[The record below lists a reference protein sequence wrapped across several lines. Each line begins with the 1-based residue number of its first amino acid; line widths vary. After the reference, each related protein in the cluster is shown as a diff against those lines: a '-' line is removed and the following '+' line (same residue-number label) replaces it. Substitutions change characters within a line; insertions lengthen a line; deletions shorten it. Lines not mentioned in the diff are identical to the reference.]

1 MTKKNYHHGDLK
13 NALIAAGI
21 DILATEGV
29 HALSLRAVALRAG
42 VSHAAPYA
50 HYSDKQ
56 ALIAAISTAGYQ
68 RLYDTLRAV
77 GERYSGDPLRQL
89 VEGSWAYVQFALHD
103 PAHFKITFSGVIERE
118 QAYPAFVEMSQQSFG
133 LVLRIVESCQSTGI
147 LRAGPTDLLAVSVW
161 GSVHGF
167 VSLLLEQQIS
177 HTIRDRY
184 SPREMLIA
192 TLNQITLIELTPD
205 MSPVELDSLGGG
217 GAAKPPPDPH
227 RTP

>member
-1 MTKKNYHHGDLK
+1 MTKAKYHHGDLK

-21 DILATEGV
+21 DILADEGV
-29 HALSLRAVALRAG
+29 QALSLRAVAQRAG

-50 HYSDKQ
+50 HYADKQ

-68 RLYDTLRAV
+68 RLYERLRAV
-77 GERYSGDPLRQL
+77 GERYAGDPLRQL
-89 VEGSWAYVQFALHD
+89 VEGAWAYVQFALHD

-133 LVLRIVESCQSTGI
+133 LVLQIVERCQAEGI
-147 LRAGPTDLLAVSVW
+147 LRAGPADVLAVSVW
-161 GSVHGF
+161 GLVHGF

-184 SPREMLIA
+184 SPRELLILA
-192 TLNQITLIELTPD
+192 LNQITQVELTPGMLPEEQWEMGD
-205 MSPVELDSLGGG
+205 
-217 GAAKPPPDPH
+217 
-227 RTP
+227 

>member
-1 MTKKNYHHGDLK
+1 MTKSKYHHGDLK

-21 DILATEGV
+21 DILASEGV
-29 HALSLRAVALRAG
+29 HALSLRAVAQRAG

-50 HYSDKQ
+50 HYADKQ

-68 RLYDTLRAV
+68 RLYDSLRAV

-89 VEGSWAYVQFALHD
+89 VEGAWAYVQFALHD

-133 LVLRIVESCQSTGI
+133 LVLRIVERCQSAGI
-147 LRAGPTDLLAVSVW
+147 LRAGPPDLLAVSVW
-161 GSVHGF
+161 GLVHGF

-184 SPREMLIA
+184 SPREMLIF
-192 TLNQITLIELTPD
+192 TLNQITLIELTPE
-205 MSPVELDSLGGG
+205 MFPVNWTVREGVWERRSRPQPESP
-217 GAAKPPPDPH
+217 
-227 RTP
+227 